1 MIIPVYP
8 YTFLQLIRKVLL
20 VQAHLKA
27 SFPMFP
33 ITLISYVYHVLFILG
48 VSWRE
53 GPWEIKEAAGAGGQ
67 VHQVHSKLRRFKR
80 KDFKV

>member
-1 MIIPVYP
+1 
-8 YTFLQLIRKVLL
+8 
-20 VQAHLKA
+20 
-27 SFPMFP
+27 MFS

-80 KDFKV
+80 KDFQVKDDFILVYIHTVYLSVT